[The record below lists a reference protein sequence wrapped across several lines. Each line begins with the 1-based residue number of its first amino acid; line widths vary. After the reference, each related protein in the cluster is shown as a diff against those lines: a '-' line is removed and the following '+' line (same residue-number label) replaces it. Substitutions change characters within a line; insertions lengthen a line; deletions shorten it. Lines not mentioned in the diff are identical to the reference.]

1 MICDFITRNKI
12 FTRDDP
18 LPREKK
24 NKNYG
29 GGETMAGYHWMYQ
42 TKIINTL

>member
-29 GGETMAGYHWMYQ
+29 GGGDNGRLSLNVPN
-42 TKIINTL
+42 KNN

>member
-29 GGETMAGYHWMYQ
+29 GGRQWQVITEC
-42 TKIINTL
+42 TKQK

>member
-24 NKNYG
+24 NKLQTMKYTDIH
-29 GGETMAGYHWMYQ
+29 GGEG
-42 TKIINTL
+42 